1 MKLGIMQPYLFP
13 HLGYFDLIR
22 GVDRWVVFDATQY
35 PRHGWV
41 NRNRILHPVR
51 GWQYIIAPLV
61 RHHRETRICD
71 IQVVEGCGWRE
82 RIERQLEHYRGKAP
96 HFDAVMSL
104 VRDCLSVPSRSLSC
118 LNVESLRRTCAFLE
132 IPFPFTVFSEMGLS
146 LGPVEGPGDW
156 ALRIAEALGA
166 QEYINPPGGKDLFD
180 PSKFAASG
188 IRLTIQEPV
197 YFRYEVPGYVFEPA
211 LSILDALMWNSRD
224 RLRAYLSGQRGTNF
238 GASLRFDD
246 NHRLV
251 GPFAGRGQGV

>member
-13 HLGYFDLIR
+13 YLGYFDIIC
-22 GVDRWVVFDATQY
+22 GVDRWVVFDTAQY

-61 RHHRETRICD
+61 SHPREARICD
-71 IQVVEGCGWRE
+71 IQVVEGRGWRE
-82 RIERQLEHYRGKAP
+82 RIERQLEHYRGRAP
-96 HFDAVMSL
+96 HFDAVMAL

-118 LNVESLRRTCAFLE
+118 LNVESLRRTCAFLD

-166 QEYINPPGGKDLFD
+166 REYVNPPGGKDLFD
-180 PSKFAASG
+180 PAKFAASG

-197 YFRYEVPGYVFEPA
+197 DFRYEVPGYVFEPA

-224 RLRAYLSGQRGTNF
+224 RLKAYLSGRRGTN
-238 GASLRFDD
+238 AS
-246 NHRLV
+246 
-251 GPFAGRGQGV
+251 A